1 VRLLHKLHL
10 AAAAVGAISAAVALI
25 ASVLP
30 GSPQPPEP
38 VGKVLVN
45 LLFVVFGA
53 AVLRLVAAFW
63 AAGVPSGP
71 ERARWV
77 REAVPSV
84 VRVIA
89 GVFLFG
95 AFASVGSA
103 VLGPLNGVPYQK
115 DGAYFENDHGRRHQ
129 ITEAQYRAQVARAVR
144 LEYGGLTGLYTVAFI
159 TAWAAGAARTSGSP
173 SLAVRGA

>member
-1 VRLLHKLHL
+1 VKVLHKLHL
-10 AAAAVGAISAAVALI
+10 AAAAVGAISSAVVLI

-38 VGKVLVN
+38 VGEALRN

-53 AVLRLVAAFW
+53 AVLRLVATFR
-63 AAGVPSGP
+63 AAGVPRP
-71 ERARWV
+71 ERSTWV

-95 AFASVGSA
+95 AFAAAGSA
-103 VLGPLNGVPYQK
+103 VFGPLNGVPYQK
-115 DGAYFENDHGRRHQ
+115 GGAYFENDHGRRHQ
-129 ITEAQYRAQVARAVR
+129 ITEAQYRAQVARAVH
-144 LEYGGLTGLYTVAFI
+144 LEYGVLTGLYTAAFT
-159 TAWAAGAARTSGSP
+159 TAWAAGAARTSEST
-173 SLAVRGA
+173 SRAVRGA